1 MIVFS
6 QYSSKPLR
14 LFQKCR
20 EYDHYYT
27 HYDLYTSIQCGNGLI
42 ASRIAYANADADVF
56 TDVKVPVD
64 RKLGDQIVLV
74 GRSFGDDDL
83 LLFHQGFDYDALTDA
98 DIEDMTFEP
107 YTMPKISLS
116 SAPVE
121 TPSLYR
127 NYAGHPDLPGLP
139 LYPINSYFPKSLF
152 VLENVR
158 ASDIDPLCKI
168 GRVFYRDWD
177 VLNEVYKKISARGT
191 YIHHG
196 TYRKSKFKNY
206 PHNMLCHDLMITLDV
221 HGNVEDVFQVDMF
234 LLCNIA
240 NSTVYK

>member
-1 MIVFS
+1 M
-6 QYSSKPLR
+6 
-14 LFQKCR
+14 
-20 EYDHYYT
+20 
-27 HYDLYTSIQCGNGLI
+27 CGNGLF

-74 GRSFGDDDL
+74 GRSFKDDL
-83 LLFHQGFDYDALTDA
+83 QLFHEGFDYDALTDA

-139 LYPINSYFPKSLF
+139 LYLINSYFPKSLF

-177 VLNEVYKKISARGT
+177 VLNEVYKKISAKGT
-191 YIHHG
+191 YIYHG
-196 TYRKSKFKNY
+196 VYNRPKFRNY
-206 PHNMLCHDLMITLDV
+206 PHNMLCQDLMITLDDY
-221 HGNVEDVFQVDMF
+221 GDVEDVFQVDTS
-234 LLCNIA
+234 LLYKITS
-240 NSTVYK
+240 STVYK